1 MIINLI
7 IKERSNFMA
16 VLAKKF
22 NIQKTGSSTVACNI
36 YTTTTEAGSAYICA
50 NVNGTN
56 GYIAIGATSHAKATV
71 GRVTKSG
78 TTYAILT
85 ASTVPYTKKTYTTA
99 GTYTFTIP
107 AGITKV
113 KLTIAGGG
121 GGGGYNVTYSY
132 YYSGCKTS
140 GTRYATEYGGTGGR
154 GGLATGTKSVTSNAT
169 YTITVGAGGAA
180 CKAGGKSSF
189 GSLLSATG
197 GGAATSAYSYY
208 YYDGEYSSHHHG
220 GGSNGAA
227 GTPSGSGGAGGSSG
241 GGSGMTGWV
250 YVEYGEGI
258 E

>member
-1 MIINLI
+1 
-7 IKERSNFMA
+7 MA

-36 YTTTTEAGSAYICA
+36 FTTTTEAGSTYIRA
-50 NVNGTN
+50 NVDGTN
-56 GYIAIGATSHAKATV
+56 GYIAIGATNHAKATV

-85 ASTVPYTKKTYTTA
+85 TPTVPYTKKTYTTA
-99 GTYTFTIP
+99 GTYTLTIP
-107 AGITKV
+107 AGVTKV
-113 KLTIAGGG
+113 KLTVAGGG
-121 GGGGYNVTYSY
+121 GGGGYNATYSY
-132 YYSGCKTS
+132 YYSNCKRS
-140 GTRYATEYGGTGGR
+140 GTSYATVYGGTGGR
-154 GGLATGTKSVTSNAT
+154 GGLVTGTKSVTANTT

-180 CKAGGKSSF
+180 CKAGGTSKF

-197 GGAATSAYSYY
+197 GGAATSAYAYT
-208 YYDGEYSSHHHG
+208 YYDGEYSTEHHG
-220 GGSNGAA
+220 NGSNGAA

-241 GGSGMTGWV
+241 GGSGKTGWV